1 MEARITYRSEIIVKG
16 DNLAEIKQKFESMN
30 LTSKEGNGQFVEMVS
45 VEDYDTYRDIT
56 EEWDELY

>member
-45 VEDYDTYRDIT
+45 VEDYDTYRDIMD
-56 EEWDELY
+56 EWDDLY

>member
-45 VEDYDTYRDIT
+45 VEDYDTYRDIMD
-56 EEWDELY
+56 EWDELY

>member
-56 EEWDELY
+56 DEWDELY

>member
-56 EEWDELY
+56 EEWNEI

>member
-30 LTSKEGNGQFVEMVS
+30 LTSKEGNGKFVEMVS
-45 VEDYDTYRDIT
+45 VEDYDTYRDIMD
-56 EEWDELY
+56 EWNEI